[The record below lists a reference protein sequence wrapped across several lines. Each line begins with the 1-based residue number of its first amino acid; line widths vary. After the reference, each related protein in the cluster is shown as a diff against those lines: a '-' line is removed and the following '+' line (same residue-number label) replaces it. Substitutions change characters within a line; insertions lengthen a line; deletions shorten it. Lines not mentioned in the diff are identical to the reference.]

1 MPKRVHPSTL
11 TYPYRAAQVRGGT
24 AGRLRSPTG
33 QLWSVASHYRLYHVV
48 LIKLRLELCV
58 RLTEHDLT
66 MSSARTR
73 ACLQADL
80 HRPAVASVTSGK
92 MNLPPRRGSLV
103 PHSLRYCTGVI
114 KESMSVKTAR
124 SESVV

>member
-1 MPKRVHPSTL
+1 MMPKRVHPSTL

-92 MNLPPRRGSLV
+92 MNLPPQTRLSSPPQPALLHWGDKGEYV
-103 PHSLRYCTGVI
+103 
-114 KESMSVKTAR
+114 
-124 SESVV
+124 SENRAF